1 MPQINVNGK
10 SVHSE
15 PHETLLEVL
24 RREGIRVPT
33 LCHWEGLQAV
43 GACRMCVVELEG
55 QANLVPACATP
66 AVDGMR
72 VLSHSP
78 RVVDARKTI
87 VELILANH
95 PDDCLYCPR
104 KGSCELLRLA
114 TDLGITERTYRG
126 ARIHHPKDVSSP
138 SLVRD
143 PAKCILCGRCVRVC
157 SQIQHVGAIDFTS
170 RGAAALV
177 APAFGDGLNISTC
190 VHCGQCQMAC
200 PTGALTDARHIRRVT
215 AALEDPSMT
224 VVIQHAPSVSV
235 TLGEYFGFAPGT
247 DVDGLMVAALRRMGF
262 KVVFDTSFAADLT
275 VMEEAA
281 ELVDR
286 LRNHGPL
293 PMFTSCSPAWVR
305 FVENFHPRWRGHIST
320 CKSPQQMMGALIK
333 NVWAKN
339 NDLPPDRV
347 FSVSVMPCTA
357 KKAEARRP
365 EMITDGRFDVDAVL
379 TTRELAELVVMKGI
393 DFATLQ
399 PSLPD
404 HPFGTRSSAGKLF
417 GATGGVMEAA
427 LRTAHHMITGKNP
440 PPGPMTALRES
451 DGVRELTLSIEGMEL
466 RVVAV
471 SGLAAADRVLGEIE
485 AGRMN
490 PHLVEVM
497 SCPGGCIAGGGQP
510 HGHDPRAVEA
520 RMQALYKLDRGSF
533 LRFAHEN
540 EEIRRLYAEVLGEP
554 LGELSHSLLHTGVG
568 GNHAH

>member
-1 MPQINVNGK
+1 MPQIIVNGK
-10 SVHSE
+10 TVHTD
-15 PHETLLEVL
+15 PHESLLEVL
-24 RREGIRVPT
+24 RREGIRIPT
-33 LCHWEGLQAV
+33 LCHWEGLPAV
-43 GACRMCVVELEG
+43 GACRLCVVELDG

-66 AVDGMR
+66 ATEGMR
-72 VLSHSP
+72 VQTHSP

-87 VELILANH
+87 IELILANH

-114 TDLGITERTYRG
+114 NELGITERTYRG
-126 ARIHHPKDVSSP
+126 AKIHHPKDVSSP

-143 PAKCILCGRCVRVC
+143 PEKCILCGRCVRVC

-170 RGAAALV
+170 RGAATLV
-177 APAFGDGLNISTC
+177 APAFGDGLNISSC
-190 VHCGQCQMAC
+190 VHCGQCVTAC

-215 AALEDPSMT
+215 TALEDPSLT

-235 TLGEYFGFAPGT
+235 TLGEHFGFAPGT
-247 DVDGLMVAALRRMGF
+247 DVDGLMVAALRRLGF
-262 KVVFDTSFAADLT
+262 KVVFDTSFTADLT

-286 LRNHGPL
+286 IQNRGPL

-305 FVENFHPRWRGHIST
+305 YVENFHPRWRPHVST
-320 CKSPQQMMGALIK
+320 CKSPQQMMGSLIK
-333 NVWAKN
+333 NVWAGN
-339 NDLPPDRV
+339 NGIHPDRV

-365 EMITDGRFDVDAVL
+365 EMLTDGRFDVDAVL
-379 TTRELAELVVMKGI
+379 TTRELAELITMKGI
-393 DFATLQ
+393 DFSTLT
-399 PSLPD
+399 PSRPD

-417 GATGGVMEAA
+417 GATGGVLEAA
-427 LRTAHHMITGKNP
+427 LRTAHHMLTGKNP
-440 PPGPMTALRES
+440 AAEPIQALRES
-451 DGVRELTLSIEGMEL
+451 EGIRELTLKVGDLEL
-466 RVVAV
+466 RVAAV
-471 SGLAAADRVLGEIE
+471 SGLAAADRLLAEIE

-510 HGHDPRAVEA
+510 YGHDADAVTA
-520 RMQALYKLDRGSF
+520 RMQALYKLDRGAT

-540 EEIRRLYAEVLGEP
+540 EEILRLYREVLGKP
-554 LGELSHSLLHTGVG
+554 LGEASHRFLHTGDG
-568 GNHAH
+568 GHHVR

>member
-10 SVHSE
+10 SVHTE

-24 RREGIRVPT
+24 RREGIRIPT
-33 LCHWEGLQAV
+33 LCHWEGLPAV
-43 GACRMCVVELEG
+43 GACRLCVVELAG

-66 AVDGMR
+66 AVEGMR
-72 VLSHSP
+72 VLSHSA

-104 KGSCELLRLA
+104 KGSCELLALA
-114 TDLGITERTYRG
+114 NELGITERTYRG
-126 ARIHHPKDVSSP
+126 AKIHHPKDVSSP

-143 PAKCILCGRCVRVC
+143 PEKCILCGRCVRVC

-170 RGAAALV
+170 RGAATLV
-177 APAFGDGLNISTC
+177 APAFGDGLNISSC
-190 VHCGQCQMAC
+190 VHCGQCVMAC
-200 PTGALTDARHIRRVT
+200 PTGALTDARHLRRVT
-215 AALEDPSMT
+215 AAIEDPSMT

-235 TLGEYFGFAPGT
+235 TLGEYFGFPAGT
-247 DVDGLMVAALRRMGF
+247 DVDGLMVAALRRLGF
-262 KVVFDTSFAADLT
+262 KVVFDTSFSADLT

-286 LRNHGPL
+286 IRNQGPL
-293 PMFTSCSPAWVR
+293 PMFTSCSPAWVK
-305 FVENFHPRWRGHIST
+305 FVENFHPRWREHVST

-339 NDLPPDRV
+339 NDLHPDRI

-365 EMITDGRFDVDAVL
+365 EMLTEGRFDVDAVL
-379 TTRELAELVVMKGI
+379 TTRELAELITMKGI
-393 DFATLQ
+393 DFATLT

-427 LRTAHHMITGKNP
+427 LRTAVHMITGQNP
-440 PPGPMTALRES
+440 PAEPISALRES
-451 DGVRELTLSIEGMEL
+451 DGVRELTLTVGELEL

-471 SGLAAADRVLGEIE
+471 SGLAAAERVLEEIE

-510 HGHDPRAVEA
+510 YGHDARAVAA
-520 RMQALYKLDRGSF
+520 RMQALYKVDRGAT

-540 EEIRRLYAEVLGEP
+540 EEIRRLYREVLGEP
-554 LGELSHSLLHTGVG
+554 LGELSHRLLHTGNG
-568 GNHAH
+568 GHHVR